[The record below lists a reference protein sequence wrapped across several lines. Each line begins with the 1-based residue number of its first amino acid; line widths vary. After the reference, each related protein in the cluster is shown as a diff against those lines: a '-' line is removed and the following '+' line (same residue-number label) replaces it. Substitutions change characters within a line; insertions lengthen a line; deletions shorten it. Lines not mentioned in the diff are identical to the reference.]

1 MCNLLY
7 AVYDRISDH
16 CARAANC
23 ETRQHSRHVRTFS
36 TTISPRTYES
46 GKSELVS
53 LATEPGSHGKLPVPP
68 AVDAREGPGDARQ
81 ARPRRARQ
89 PQVHVRGPAAH
100 PRARQGDTPRRK
112 RVPRRTRSKGRRRRR
127 RRRRR
132 RQGGGGGHGTRALG
146 EPAKRGAAPAAATRA
161 LGQDLEHPGGAL
173 AGRPRRRV
181 LLVGGQLRALA
192 REGFPAREA
201 DRGRERRGSHAADD
215 RILAGLRRHRTE
227 RRGYA
232 PSHRTTARPLRL

>member
-1 MCNLLY
+1 MCNLY
-7 AVYDRISDH
+7 AVNDRISDH
-16 CARAANC
+16 GARAAFA
-23 ETRQHSRHVRTFS
+23 RRVSIPATFS
-36 TTISPRTYES
+36 TTTSRTYES

-100 PRARQGDTPRRK
+100 PRARQGDSPRRK
-112 RVPRRTRSKGRRRRR
+112 RVPRRTRSKGRQRRRR
-127 RRRRR
+127 GR

-192 REGFPAREA
+192 REGSPAREA
-201 DRGRERRGSHAADD
+201 DRGRERRGSHAAADD

-227 RRGYA
+227 RRG
-232 PSHRTTARPLRL
+232 